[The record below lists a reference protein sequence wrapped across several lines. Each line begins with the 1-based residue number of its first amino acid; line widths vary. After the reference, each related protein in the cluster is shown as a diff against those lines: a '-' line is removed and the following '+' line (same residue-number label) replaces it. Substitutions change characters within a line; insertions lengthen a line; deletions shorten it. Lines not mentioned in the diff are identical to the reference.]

1 MNSDIVTVLSYFFFS
16 KCFPLSNMYIFIK
29 LRDRKGRLAL
39 YFSASSRGKD
49 KWLLILAMPVII
61 YVMVIQK
68 ISDSLLYELVSNSAL
83 AFAITALAI
92 SLHIHLCGSKPLT
105 EGSTLIE
112 CTGPKLSPLTMSCLA
127 RLVTRKQC
135 CDWLCYNL

>member
-1 MNSDIVTVLSYFFFS
+1 MLMDTISI
-16 KCFPLSNMYIFIK
+16 CNMYIFIK